1 MDATRNGPV
10 QGGSTITQQY
20 VKNALVGAAPTA
32 RRKLQEAV
40 LAYQVER
47 RYSKDE
53 ILERYLNTIYFGQGA
68 SGIEAAAEAFFSR
81 PASSLSVERGALL
94 AALIASPARFD
105 PVEHP
110 VAARARRDEVLG
122 LMREQGYL
130 SPAAY
135 GEARARPLD
144 LRLAPPAV
152 SPSWF
157 VRYVERL
164 ILDDPRF
171 GQTPSERY
179 RALFEGGLSVHTT
192 LDPRLQSP
200 PRRPFARSCP
210 SPPIP
215 TRP

>member
-53 ILERYLNTIYFGQGA
+53 ILER
-68 SGIEAAAEAFFSR
+68 S
-81 PASSLSVERGALL
+81 
-94 AALIASPARFD
+94 ARFD